1 MADPNS
7 PPPAQLEGDEP
18 ETDELG
24 DIETDYDDPPL
35 DLPIGEPFALVHDAE
50 LLERDD
56 AQGIPG
62 TFASVQCECGE
73 AFRANLLTGKVK
85 VCPSCKAGYTHALL
99 WARTDNT
106 AIVDEF
112 VDDVIAAAGDA
123 EDAEG
128 DDEQE
133 PEQPR
138 RRTIR
143 DAGE

>member
-7 PPPAQLEGDEP
+7 PPEQLEGNDEP
-18 ETDELG
+18 ESDELG
-24 DIETDYDDPPL
+24 DIDTEYDDPPL

-73 AFRANLLTGKVK
+73 PFRANLLTGKVK
-85 VCPSCKAGYTHALL
+85 VCPACKTGYTHALL

-123 EDAEG
+123 EDAE
-128 DDEQE
+128 DEAE
-133 PEQPR
+133 PEQR
-138 RRTIR
+138 TRRTIR
-143 DAGE
+143 DANE